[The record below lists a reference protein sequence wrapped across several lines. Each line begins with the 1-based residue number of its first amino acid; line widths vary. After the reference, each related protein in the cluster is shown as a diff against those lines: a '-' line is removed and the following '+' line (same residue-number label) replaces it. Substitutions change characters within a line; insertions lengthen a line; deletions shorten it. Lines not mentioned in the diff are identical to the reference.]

1 MLVVKRLCIYR
12 IAVTEGVARVMWRSS
27 KGLEVENEK
36 LQVRVP
42 VQELIP
48 PTHPHPPTPRPI
60 HVCNLTILPAAETEL
75 KSLLQNA

>member
-1 MLVVKRLCIYR
+1 MLVVRRLSIYR

-48 PTHPHPPTPRPI
+48 PPPRPI